1 MNPAKQGNTQ
11 NNTPA
16 NGNPARSLCL
26 DCVTS
31 HDAKIIRCPD
41 CGSPRLARHA
51 EMDKLSTAHI
61 DCDAFYASVE
71 KRDNP
76 TLADKPVI
84 IGGGRRGV
92 VSTACYIARVRGVRS
107 AMPMF
112 KALDL
117 CPEAVVIKP
126 DMEKYVAAGR
136 EIREMMLELT
146 PQVEPLSIDE
156 AFLDLAGTE
165 KLHKSKPVEVLAQF
179 AKRVETDLGL
189 TVSVGLSYC
198 KFLAKIASDFE
209 KPRGFSIIGQAEA
222 IDFLRAQPV
231 SLIWGVG
238 KATMAVLA
246 RDGITG
252 IASLQDMEEGVLAR
266 RYGSI
271 GLRLARLSRG
281 IDHRTIEPRSGAK
294 SISSETT
301 FNQDLNKLN
310 DLVPLLRRL
319 SERVSERLK
328 DKHLA
333 GQTVALK
340 LKTSDFRTRTRNR
353 ALPDPTQLADRVFRT
368 GLDMLKKEIDGTSF
382 RLIGIG
388 VSSLQSDDN
397 ADPDDLIDLGALKRA
412 KAERAMDAVRGKYGK
427 SAVNLGLTFK
437 PVDASKEF
445 QPEKD
450 KKKF

>member
-1 MNPAKQGNTQ
+1 MNATEQGDIKT
-11 NNTPA
+11 
-16 NGNPARSLCL
+16 GSELSRSLCL
-26 DCVTS
+26 DCVKS
-31 HDAKIIRCPD
+31 HPAEISRCPD
-41 CGSPRLARHA
+41 CGSPRLARHG
-51 EMDKLSTAHI
+51 EMDSLSTAHV

-76 TLADKPVI
+76 ALSDKPVI

-92 VSTACYIARVRGVRS
+92 VSTACYIARIRGVKS

-136 EIREMMLELT
+136 QIREMMLELT

-165 KLHKSKPVEVLAQF
+165 RLHKLKPVEVLAQF
-179 AKRVETDLGL
+179 AKRVETELGL
-189 TVSVGLSYC
+189 TISVGLSYC

-209 KPRGFSIIGQAEA
+209 KPRGFSIIGRAEA
-222 IDFLRAQPV
+222 MEFLRAQPV

-281 IDHRTIEPRSGAK
+281 IDHRTIEPGSGAK

-301 FNQDLNKLN
+301 FNHDLKTLD

-328 DKHLA
+328 KKHLA

-340 LKTSDFRTRTRNR
+340 LKTSDFKTRTRNR
-353 ALPDPTQLADRVFRT
+353 ALPDPTQLADRIFRT
-368 GLDMLKKEIDGTSF
+368 GLDMMKKEVDGTSF

-397 ADPDDLIDLGALKRA
+397 ADPDDLIDHDALKRA

-437 PVDASKEF
+437 PADIRPENK
-445 QPEKD
+445 PEK
-450 KKKF
+450 KQ